1 MYVLGAG
8 VGISSFESL
17 GRVPDKRIYTK
28 ITVYGNAIVDKIH
41 ILDSEL
47 TNAEL
52 EAIDITA
59 ALTWSSHTDLLAEF
73 ENSLSGGNFLDLDI
87 PILNWQV
94 YRKEQGGITSTLL
107 DTISA
112 TDIQYIDYTA
122 QAQKTYIYDLFA
134 VTPTQISEPLETAAI
149 LSDFYGYFI
158 IDPVLEI
165 AYKFDMSTES
175 SESAYA
181 EDFTVYENFTQY
193 PSFARGQRKYMS
205 TTITGMP
212 GTLTQD
218 KVLSQTVDYID
229 ALRDFI
235 HNGNEKIFKTRKGQ
249 IYKVQTSKFRF
260 KPLNDAISDQP
271 LLVSFDVVESSSIN

>member
-122 QAQKTYIYDLFA
+122 QPQKTYIYDLFA

>member
-122 QAQKTYIYDLFA
+122 QPQKTYIYDLFA

-175 SESAYA
+175 GESAYA

>member
-260 KPLNDAISDQP
+260 KPLNDSISDQP

>member
-1 MYVLGAG
+1 
-8 VGISSFESL
+8 
-17 GRVPDKRIYTK
+17 
-28 ITVYGNAIVDKIH
+28 
-41 ILDSEL
+41 
-47 TNAEL
+47 
-52 EAIDITA
+52 
-59 ALTWSSHTDLLAEF
+59 
-73 ENSLSGGNFLDLDI
+73 
-87 PILNWQV
+87 
-94 YRKEQGGITSTLL
+94 
-107 DTISA
+107 
-112 TDIQYIDYTA
+112 
-122 QAQKTYIYDLFA
+122 
-134 VTPTQISEPLETAAI
+134 
-149 LSDFYGYFI
+149 
-158 IDPVLEI
+158 
-165 AYKFDMSTES
+165 MSTES